1 MANAGFFKKK
11 NMTKTFNVTGDI
23 LKEIYKERP
32 SNSKKY
38 DFGLLTII
46 GGSDFYSGSPA
57 LSTLAAFKAGVD
69 MVKVIAPKRAADII
83 ASFSPIMAAYPLEGK
98 WLTKEH
104 LAVLLSMTESAK
116 DVSNGKTA
124 VVIGG
129 GMGRTKETQETINE
143 YLKQVS
149 VPVVIDADAI
159 YAINQNKEIIN
170 GKKFLFTPH
179 SYEFFILTGRQVY
192 NLPDEERIKIVQ
204 EEAKKLGATI
214 LLKGMI
220 DIISD
225 GNEVALNKTGSPYM
239 TDGGT
244 GDTLAGIAG
253 ALMARGIEPF
263 LAGQAAAF
271 INGSAGELAAKK
283 LGESMTS
290 ADLIEEIPNI
300 LPKF

>member
-11 NMTKTFNVTGDI
+11 NMTKTFNVTKDI

-159 YAINQNKEIIN
+159 YAINQNKEIVN

>member
-1 MANAGFFKKK
+1 
-11 NMTKTFNVTGDI
+11 MTKTFNVTKDI

-159 YAINQNKEIIN
+159 YAINQNKEIVN

>member
-290 ADLIEEIPNI
+290 ADLIEEISNI